1 MLSSDDYYDFRHAVR
16 DILKKCFVGVDLDS
30 IPDNASLAS
39 KGYTA
44 LTKDKVYHFTDEA
57 THYKVQLIGICQN
70 LPVYPPINNNF
81 CGTIAY
87 GDLLP
92 DDMSTERELLK
103 ACEVADEFFML
114 LELNDMGIAYE
125 AFKNKYG
132 FKLFLV
138 DSRLSDKIKPNRSA
152 YVQDE

>member
-1 MLSSDDYYDFRHAVR
+1 MLSRDDYFDFQFGIQ
-16 DILKKCFVGVDLDS
+16 DILDECFIGVDLDS
-30 IPDNASLAS
+30 IPDNAHFLCR
-39 KGYTA
+39 GYTD
-44 LTKDKVYHFTDEA
+44 LTKNKAYHFTDEA
-57 THYKVQLIGICQN
+57 THYKKQLIGICQN
-70 LPVYPPINNNF
+70 LPIYPPINKNF

-92 DDMSTERELLK
+92 DDMSSQGELLD
-103 ACEVADEFFML
+103 ACEIADEFFAL

-138 DSRLSDKIKPNRSA
+138 DPRLSDQIKPNRSA
-152 YVQDE
+152 FVEE